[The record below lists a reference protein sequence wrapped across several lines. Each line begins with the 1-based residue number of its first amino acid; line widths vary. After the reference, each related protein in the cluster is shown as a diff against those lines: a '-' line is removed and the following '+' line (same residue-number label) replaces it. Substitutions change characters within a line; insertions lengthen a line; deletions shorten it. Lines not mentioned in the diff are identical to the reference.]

1 MKTNICYIACFCD
14 NDLSLLSPLKA
25 IRSNLKTNVYLKVLL
40 TNKEIQIYIS
50 SQPGRHLM

>member
-1 MKTNICYIACFCD
+1 MKTNICCIACFCD